1 MSNVKEAY
9 ELIFVDGTRF
19 PEVVLNSM
27 AGDPILGFPFLISAS
42 RGDAP
47 YLVTGNDPRQ
57 IDHLNPDWTSLPWE
71 HRAAKKTI

>member
-27 AGDPILGFPFLISAS
+27 AGEKIIGFPRFIMIDAGKAPFLI
-42 RGDAP
+42 
-47 YLVTGNDPRQ
+47 TGRYPMKIDEFDPE
-57 IDHLNPDWTSLPWE
+57 WSLK
-71 HRAAKKTI
+71 R